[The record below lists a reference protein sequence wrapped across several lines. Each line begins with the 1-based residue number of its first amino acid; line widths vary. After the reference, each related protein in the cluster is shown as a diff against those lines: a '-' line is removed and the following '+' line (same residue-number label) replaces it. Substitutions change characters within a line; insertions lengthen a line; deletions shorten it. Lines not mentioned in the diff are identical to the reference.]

1 MITRIHATLARVF
14 LACTL
19 TALLTAC
26 VITDRQLTDYRAAEA
41 ARLEEAQQLGGKGY
55 QPIEPI
61 PIRVTTEQDNNSRQE
76 NNPSP
81 KNSSKQKYISNQR
94 LLRALPNESMRLAI
108 GQLDRG
114 GGISYG
120 PFALAL
126 ENKSYMVILD
136 YIKYYT
142 KSMRVIAASEDP
154 NYRKF
159 AIMKK
164 DQELPE
170 GVTAMAIP
178 IYLGVGLRLQAAVTV
193 LEGGVNL
200 GSLYGL
206 GLAAQQGRIV
216 GTLHIQTLGISGETI
231 SPLLPMPSEIN
242 VSTIQAAIQALATIK
257 SKLYDPSEFQRQDQN
272 SSANLSAERVTI
284 VPAIVGLEDYFGEE
298 GSKEQFISNLL
309 NEPIRLDLSQFE
321 RTLD

>member
-1 MITRIHATLARVF
+1 MIPRIQAKLAIVF
-14 LACTL
+14 VAFTL

-26 VITDRQLTDYRAAEA
+26 VITDHQLREYRAAEE
-41 ARLEEAQQLGGKGY
+41 ARLEESQRRGGKGY
-55 QPIEPI
+55 QPVEPI
-61 PIRVTTEQDNNSRQE
+61 PIRVATGQEYNSKEE
-76 NNPSP
+76 N
-81 KNSSKQKYISNQR
+81 ISNQR

-108 GQLDRG
+108 GQLHQG

-126 ENKSYMVILD
+126 KNKNYMVILD

-142 KSMRVIAASEDP
+142 KSMRVIATSEDP
-154 NYRKF
+154 SFRKF
-159 AIMKK
+159 AIMEE

-193 LEGGVNL
+193 LESGVNL

-206 GLAAQQGRIV
+206 GLAAQQERIV
-216 GTLHIQTLGISGETI
+216 GTLHIQTLGISGESI

-257 SKLYDPSEFQRQDQN
+257 SKLYDPSTIQRQDN
-272 SSANLSAERVTI
+272 KKSSTNLRAERVTI

-309 NEPIRLDLSQFE
+309 KEPIQLDISQFE